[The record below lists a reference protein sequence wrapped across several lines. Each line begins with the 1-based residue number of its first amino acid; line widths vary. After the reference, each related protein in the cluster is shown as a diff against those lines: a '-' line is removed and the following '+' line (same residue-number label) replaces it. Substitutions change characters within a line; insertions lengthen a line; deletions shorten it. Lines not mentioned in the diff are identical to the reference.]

1 MRVQIP
7 FLAPIL
13 LTLILYFVYNIF
25 IILWGGFM
33 ICTSSYGDFKSNI
46 YSKYSISG
54 NRGVDAG
61 YEGKCYPALAPNVS
75 FWRKWEKNIGNKSF
89 EENTRFYIQ
98 EYWRQVLSKLDPE
111 KVFKELDNSVLLCY
125 EPNIEFCHRHIV
137 AAWFEIL
144 LGEYVPEV
152 KYTDHI
158 EIVSRPKYVKEY
170 LDDAMR
176 IKRNMKGFDSLRALY
191 LFEKSEKLVAK
202 ADELEA
208 KTGKCYNN
216 YRQEAC
222 FLRYD
227 AYMAEDEYY
236 EETKQ
241 KKMIK

>member
-1 MRVQIP
+1 
-7 FLAPIL
+7 
-13 LTLILYFVYNIF
+13 
-25 IILWGGFM
+25 
-33 ICTSSYGDFKSNI
+33 
-46 YSKYSISG
+46 
-54 NRGVDAG
+54 
-61 YEGKCYPALAPNVS
+61 
-75 FWRKWEKNIGNKSF
+75 
-89 EENTRFYIQ
+89 
-98 EYWRQVLSKLDPE
+98 
-111 KVFKELDNSVLLCY
+111 
-125 EPNIEFCHRHIV
+125 
-137 AAWFEIL
+137 
-144 LGEYVPEV
+144 
-152 KYTDHI
+152 
-158 EIVSRPKYVKEY
+158 
-170 LDDAMR
+170 MR